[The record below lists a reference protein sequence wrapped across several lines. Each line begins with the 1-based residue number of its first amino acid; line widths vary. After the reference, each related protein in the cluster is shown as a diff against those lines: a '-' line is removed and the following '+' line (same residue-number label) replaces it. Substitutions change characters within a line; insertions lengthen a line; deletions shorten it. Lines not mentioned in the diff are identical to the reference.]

1 MKKVILIL
9 SFLYVFIPSAFST
22 HLMGG
27 EIIAQHNGGN
37 DYIILLTIYRD
48 TIGVPVDSSQVLYIS
63 DANGNLI
70 TSINCPLDS
79 MANHPIYGFPQG
91 NLLPFYPYGIEI
103 YFYSTIITFP
113 GSNNA
118 EYIISWDNC
127 CRNGAI
133 QNLPNPLSNDMHLFT
148 TITLDAASSNSTPY
162 FMVKPV
168 IFLPVNTPWQY
179 NPLPFDPDGD
189 SLHWS
194 LGVPH
199 ESNGTAFGSPIT
211 GYTDPP
217 SDPSNVFSINP
228 VTGTI
233 SWTATTLGNW
243 VYTVVCEEYRNGI
256 KIGEIRRD
264 MQFIVLSSGG
274 LPKFT
279 NLGTIPLVNG
289 YPQWTINAGQ
299 NFELRLLANDPDPN
313 DSVFFEAYGEPF
325 LLANPPLFF
334 QESTPNVNEIEAV
347 LTWEPTSSEVRS
359 DPYLVVLRL
368 LDNVYMFDETIFIQV
383 NGPVNV
389 EKHDAKNIG
398 SVFPNPVN
406 NIIHIPVNLNYSGD
420 VSVKI
425 YDLYGKL
432 VLEREDYFS
441 EGDHMILIPA
451 ELSNGQYILSIDQ
464 NNKRIGTQNFT
475 VVK

>member
-1 MKKVILIL
+1 M
-9 SFLYVFIPSAFST
+9 
-22 HLMGG
+22 
-27 EIIAQHNGGN
+27 
-37 DYIILLTIYRD
+37 
-48 TIGVPVDSSQVLYIS
+48 
-63 DANGNLI
+63 
-70 TSINCPLDS
+70 
-79 MANHPIYGFPQG
+79 
-91 NLLPFYPYGIEI
+91 
-103 YFYSTIITFP
+103 
-113 GSNNA
+113 
-118 EYIISWDNC
+118 
-127 CRNGAI
+127 
-133 QNLPNPLSNDMHLFT
+133 
-148 TITLDAASSNSTPY
+148 
-162 FMVKPV
+162 
-168 IFLPVNTPWQY
+168 
-179 NPLPFDPDGD
+179 
-189 SLHWS
+189 
-194 LGVPH
+194 
-199 ESNGTAFGSPIT
+199 
-211 GYTDPP
+211 
-217 SDPSNVFSINP
+217 
-228 VTGTI
+228 
-233 SWTATTLGNW
+233 
-243 VYTVVCEEYRNGI
+243 

-274 LPKFT
+274 LPGFT

-325 LLANPPLFF
+325 LLANSPLFF
-334 QESTPNVNEIEAV
+334 QESTANVNEIEAV

-368 LDNVYMFDETIFIQV
+368 MDNVYMFDETIFIQV

-406 NIIHIPVNLNYSGD
+406 NIIHIPVNLNNSGD

-464 NNKRIGTQNFT
+464 NNKRIGTQSFS